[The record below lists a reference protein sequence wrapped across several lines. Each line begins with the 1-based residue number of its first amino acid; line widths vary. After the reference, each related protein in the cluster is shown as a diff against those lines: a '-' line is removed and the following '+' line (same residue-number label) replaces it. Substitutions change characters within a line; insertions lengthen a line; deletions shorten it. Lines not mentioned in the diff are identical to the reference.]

1 MLLFQIIL
9 HPTDFSATSQLA
21 FQVACSVARDYKAQ
35 VLLLHVLSP
44 PATVREMD
52 EAFAAPDER
61 FRKAMHDLQQLKSDH
76 SDIRFD
82 YLLREGDPA
91 QEILAT
97 ANQRHCDLIVIGTHG
112 KKGLQRVIVG
122 SVAEDVLRRAYCPVL
137 AVRAPAD

>member
-1 MLLFQIIL
+1 
-9 HPTDFSATSQLA
+9 
-21 FQVACSVARDYKAQ
+21 
-35 VLLLHVLSP
+35 
-44 PATVREMD
+44 MD